1 MKTIIAEKP
10 SVAKEI
16 AHIVGADKREEGY
29 MQGNGYYVTWAFGHL
44 VQPAMPETYGM
55 KGFHAE
61 NLPVIPDPFVL
72 VPRQVK
78 TENGYK
84 PDAGVLAQIKIIG
97 KLFDSSERIIVA
109 TDAGREGELI
119 FRYLY
124 AYLGCRKPFDRLWI
138 SSLTDTAIREGLL
151 NLRDG
156 KEYDNLYHA
165 AKARSEA
172 DWLVGINGTQ
182 ALTIAAGRGTYSVGR
197 VQTPTLGMV
206 CERYWEH
213 KRFESKPFWQVHF
226 GVVDADSGNILK
238 FTSANRWTD
247 KATATDIYNKVKD
260 TGSAIITKVATK
272 RKVEKAPL
280 LYDLTTLQKEA
291 NTQHGFTAEHTLSIA
306 QKLYEAKFI
315 TYPRTSSRYISD
327 DVFATLPKLF
337 KNLENHSEYG
347 EKVKLLPGSE
357 DYSKNSVNA
366 AKVTDHHALLITENA
381 AIGLFKDEKIVYDMI
396 LCRMIEAFSADCIKD
411 ITSVSAQVDHEVEFG
426 ISGSII
432 RQTGWRALS
441 LKGKNKRQDKD
452 ADATDNEVKDQVI
465 PNWQEG
471 QHITLSGCTI
481 TEGKTKPKPLHTE
494 STLLAAMETAGKE
507 IEDDTMRQAM
517 KDSGIGTPATR
528 AAIIET
534 LLKREYMVRQQ
545 KKLVP
550 TEKGLALHSV
560 VKNMAIANVEM
571 TGKWEATF
579 DRMIPPHGLEVT
591 YDKTVHILFPAS
603 VKYVDLGS
611 EDLIAGKADGAENVI
626 RVKAAVKNFKK
637 ETNMSVITEDGSF
650 YTFNVKY
657 AKEPLML
664 NIEMADFIHDGEA
677 VNRPNNAQ
685 EIYLKELGKESPM
698 LVHLIMKSIHK
709 ENKRKVKHIGSKR
722 FGIQYLMKGIYVHSD
737 LLYFHTEIKNQ
748 SNVPFD
754 VDYITFKV
762 VDKKVAKRTAIQ
774 EQVLLPVRAYN
785 YVVRVAGKKTEQTVF
800 CLPKFTI
807 PDDKELV
814 VEMNEKEGGRH
825 QSFVVENSDLVRALT
840 INELSVK

>member
-124 AYLGCRKPFDRLWI
+124 VYLGCQKPFDRLWI

-206 CERYWEH
+206 CERYWEN

-226 GVVDADSGNILK
+226 GVVDTDSGNILK

-291 NTQHGFTAEHTLSIA
+291 NSQHGFTAEHTLSIA

-357 DYSKNSVNA
+357 DYSKNCVNA

-441 LKGKNKRQDKD
+441 LKEKNNRQDKD
-452 ADATDNEVKDQVI
+452 ADATDNEVKEQVI

-471 QHITLSGCTI
+471 QHVTLSGCTI

-571 TGKWEATF
+571 TGKWEAELA
-579 DRMIPPHGLEVT
+579 RIERGE
-591 YDKTVHILFPAS
+591 AS
-603 VKYVDLGS
+603 
-611 EDLIAGKADGAENVI
+611 ADGFTHSIEGYTREITAE
-626 RVKAAVKNFKK
+626 
-637 ETNMSVITEDGSF
+637 
-650 YTFNVKY
+650 
-657 AKEPLML
+657 L
-664 NIEMADFIHDGEA
+664 
-677 VNRPNNAQ
+677 
-685 EIYLKELGKESPM
+685 LGCDRLFS
-698 LVHLIMKSIHK
+698 HK
-709 ENKRKVKHIGSKR
+709 DSGCQCPKCKQGAMQF
-722 FGIQYLMKGIYVHSD
+722 FG
-737 LLYFHTEIKNQ
+737 
-748 SNVPFD
+748 
-754 VDYITFKV
+754 KV
-762 VDKKVAKRTAIQ
+762 VRCSNK
-774 EQVLLPVRAYN
+774 ECGMPVFKQ
-785 YVVRVAGKKTEQTVF
+785 VAGKLLTDADITDLLTKGKTRTLNGFTSKQGKPFSAAIAFDENFNTKFVF
-800 CLPKFTI
+800 AERKTA
-807 PDDKELV
+807 
-814 VEMNEKEGGRH
+814 EKRG
-825 QSFVVENSDLVRALT
+825 N
-840 INELSVK
+840 VKRYKK

>member
-1 MKTIIAEKP
+1 MSQKQQTMKTIIAEKP
-10 SVAKEI
+10 SVAKAI

-84 PDAGVLAQIKIIG
+84 ADAGVLAQIKIIG

-124 AYLGCRKPFDRLWI
+124 VYLGCQKPFDRLWI

-206 CERYWEH
+206 CERYWEN

-226 GVVDADSGNILK
+226 GVVDTDSGNILK

-260 TGSAIITKVATK
+260 TGSAIITKVVTK

-291 NTQHGFTAEHTLSIA
+291 NSQHGFTAEHTLSIA

-337 KNLENHSEYG
+337 KNLEDHSEYG

-411 ITSVSAQVDHEVEFG
+411 ITSVTAQVDHDVEFG

-441 LKGKNKRQDKD
+441 LKEKNNSQDKD

-571 TGKWEATF
+571 TGKWEAELAKIE
-579 DRMIPPHGLEVT
+579 RGE
-591 YDKTVHILFPAS
+591 AS
-603 VKYVDLGS
+603 
-611 EDLIAGKADGAENVI
+611 ADGFTHSIEGYTREITAE
-626 RVKAAVKNFKK
+626 
-637 ETNMSVITEDGSF
+637 
-650 YTFNVKY
+650 
-657 AKEPLML
+657 L
-664 NIEMADFIHDGEA
+664 
-677 VNRPNNAQ
+677 
-685 EIYLKELGKESPM
+685 LGCERLFS
-698 LVHLIMKSIHK
+698 HK
-709 ENKRKVKHIGSKR
+709 DSGCQCPKCKQGTMQF
-722 FGIQYLMKGIYVHSD
+722 FG
-737 LLYFHTEIKNQ
+737 
-748 SNVPFD
+748 
-754 VDYITFKV
+754 KV
-762 VDKKVAKRTAIQ
+762 VRCSNK
-774 EQVLLPVRAYN
+774 ECGMPVFKQ
-785 YVVRVAGKKTEQTVF
+785 VAGKLLTDADITDLLTKGKTRTLNGFISKQGKPFSAAIAFDENFNTKFVF
-800 CLPKFTI
+800 AERKTA
-807 PDDKELV
+807 
-814 VEMNEKEGGRH
+814 EKRG
-825 QSFVVENSDLVRALT
+825 N
-840 INELSVK
+840 VKRYKK

>member
-1 MKTIIAEKP
+1 MSQKQQTMKTIIAEKP

-213 KRFESKPFWQVHF
+213 KHFESKPFWQVHF

-238 FTSANRWTD
+238 FTSVNRWTD

-260 TGSAIITKVATK
+260 TGSAIITKVVIK

-291 NTQHGFTAEHTLSIA
+291 NSQHGFTAEHTLSIA

-337 KNLENHSEYG
+337 KNMENHSEYG

-357 DYSKNSVNA
+357 DYSKNCVNA

-441 LKGKNKRQDKD
+441 LKEKNNRQDKD
-452 ADATDNEVKDQVI
+452 ADATDNEVKEQVI

-471 QHITLSGCTI
+471 QHVTLSGCTI

-571 TGKWEATF
+571 TGKWEAELAKIE
-579 DRMIPPHGLEVT
+579 RGE
-591 YDKTVHILFPAS
+591 AS
-603 VKYVDLGS
+603 
-611 EDLIAGKADGAENVI
+611 ADGFTHSIEGYTREITAE
-626 RVKAAVKNFKK
+626 
-637 ETNMSVITEDGSF
+637 
-650 YTFNVKY
+650 
-657 AKEPLML
+657 L
-664 NIEMADFIHDGEA
+664 
-677 VNRPNNAQ
+677 
-685 EIYLKELGKESPM
+685 LGCDRLFS
-698 LVHLIMKSIHK
+698 HK
-709 ENKRKVKHIGSKR
+709 DSGCQCPKCKHGTMQF
-722 FGIQYLMKGIYVHSD
+722 FG
-737 LLYFHTEIKNQ
+737 
-748 SNVPFD
+748 
-754 VDYITFKV
+754 KV
-762 VDKKVAKRTAIQ
+762 VRCSNK
-774 EQVLLPVRAYN
+774 ECGMPVFKQ
-785 YVVRVAGKKTEQTVF
+785 VAGKLLTDGDITDLLTKGKTRTLNGFTSKQGKSFSAAIAFDENFNTKFVF
-800 CLPKFTI
+800 AEHKTA
-807 PDDKELV
+807 
-814 VEMNEKEGGRH
+814 EKRG
-825 QSFVVENSDLVRALT
+825 N
-840 INELSVK
+840 VKRYKK

>member
-1 MKTIIAEKP
+1 MSQKQQTMKTIIAEKP

-151 NLRDG
+151 NLRNG

-238 FTSANRWTD
+238 FTSVNRWTD
-247 KATATDIYNKVKD
+247 KATATDIYNKVKE
-260 TGSAIITKVATK
+260 TGSVIITKVATK

-291 NTQHGFTAEHTLSIA
+291 NSQHGFTAEHTLSIA

-357 DYSKNSVNA
+357 DYCKNSVNA

-411 ITSVSAQVDHEVEFG
+411 ITSVTAQVDHEVEFG

-441 LKGKNKRQDKD
+441 LKEKNNRQDKD
-452 ADATDNEVKDQVI
+452 ADATDNEVKEQVI

-471 QHITLSGCTI
+471 QHISFSGSTI

-507 IEDDTMRQAM
+507 IEDDTMRQAI
-517 KDSGIGTPATR
+517 KDCGIGTPATR

-571 TGKWEATF
+571 TGKWEAELAKIE
-579 DRMIPPHGLEVT
+579 RGE
-591 YDKTVHILFPAS
+591 AS
-603 VKYVDLGS
+603 
-611 EDLIAGKADGAENVI
+611 ADGFTHSIEGYTREITAE
-626 RVKAAVKNFKK
+626 
-637 ETNMSVITEDGSF
+637 
-650 YTFNVKY
+650 
-657 AKEPLML
+657 L
-664 NIEMADFIHDGEA
+664 
-677 VNRPNNAQ
+677 
-685 EIYLKELGKESPM
+685 LGCDRLFSHKDSGCQCPKCKQG
-698 LVHLIMKSIHK
+698 IMQF
-709 ENKRKVKHIGSKR
+709 
-722 FGIQYLMKGIYVHSD
+722 FG
-737 LLYFHTEIKNQ
+737 
-748 SNVPFD
+748 
-754 VDYITFKV
+754 KV
-762 VDKKVAKRTAIQ
+762 VRCSNK
-774 EQVLLPVRAYN
+774 ECGMPVFKQ
-785 YVVRVAGKKTEQTVF
+785 VAGKLLTDADITDLLTKGKTRTLNGFTSKQGKSFSAAIAFDENFNTKFVF
-800 CLPKFTI
+800 AEHKTA
-807 PDDKELV
+807 
-814 VEMNEKEGGRH
+814 EKRG
-825 QSFVVENSDLVRALT
+825 N
-840 INELSVK
+840 VKRYKK

>member
-1 MKTIIAEKP
+1 MSQKQQTMKTIIAEKP

-84 PDAGVLAQIKIIG
+84 ADAGVLAQIKIIG

-124 AYLGCRKPFDRLWI
+124 AYIGCRKPFDRLWI

-260 TGSAIITKVATK
+260 TGSAIITKVVTK

-291 NTQHGFTAEHTLSIA
+291 NSQHGFTAEHTLSIA

-441 LKGKNKRQDKD
+441 LKEKNNRQDKD
-452 ADATDNEVKDQVI
+452 ADATDNEVKDQAI

-481 TEGKTKPKPLHTE
+481 AEGKTKPKPLHTE

-571 TGKWEATF
+571 TGKWEAELAKIE
-579 DRMIPPHGLEVT
+579 RGE
-591 YDKTVHILFPAS
+591 AS
-603 VKYVDLGS
+603 
-611 EDLIAGKADGAENVI
+611 ADGFTHSIEGYTREITAELLGCD
-626 RVKAAVKNFKK
+626 RLFSHKDSGYQF
-637 ETNMSVITEDGSF
+637 
-650 YTFNVKY
+650 
-657 AKEPLML
+657 L
-664 NIEMADFIHDGEA
+664 NA
-677 VNRPNNAQ
+677 
-685 EIYLKELGKESPM
+685 S
-698 LVHLIMKSIHK
+698 
-709 ENKRKVKHIGSKR
+709 KVPCSSSER
-722 FGIQYLMKGIYVHSD
+722 
-737 LLYFHTEIKNQ
+737 
-748 SNVPFD
+748 
-754 VDYITFKV
+754 
-762 VDKKVAKRTAIQ
+762 
-774 EQVLLPVRAYN
+774 
-785 YVVRVAGKKTEQTVF
+785 
-800 CLPKFTI
+800 
-807 PDDKELV
+807 
-814 VEMNEKEGGRH
+814 
-825 QSFVVENSDLVRALT
+825 
-840 INELSVK
+840 

>member
-138 SSLTDTAIREGLL
+138 SSLTDTAIREGLQ
-151 NLRDG
+151 NLKDG

-247 KATATDIYNKVKD
+247 EATATDIYNKVKD
-260 TGSAIITKVATK
+260 TGSAIITKVTTK

-291 NTQHGFTAEHTLSIA
+291 NSQHGFTAEHTLSIA

-366 AKVTDHHALLITENA
+366 AKVTDHHALLITENP

-411 ITSVSAQVDHEVEFG
+411 ITSVSAQVDYEVEFG

-571 TGKWEATF
+571 TGKWEAELAKIE
-579 DRMIPPHGLEVT
+579 RGE
-591 YDKTVHILFPAS
+591 AS
-603 VKYVDLGS
+603 
-611 EDLIAGKADGAENVI
+611 ADGFTHSIEGYTREITAE
-626 RVKAAVKNFKK
+626 
-637 ETNMSVITEDGSF
+637 
-650 YTFNVKY
+650 
-657 AKEPLML
+657 L
-664 NIEMADFIHDGEA
+664 
-677 VNRPNNAQ
+677 
-685 EIYLKELGKESPM
+685 LGCDRLFS
-698 LVHLIMKSIHK
+698 HK
-709 ENKRKVKHIGSKR
+709 DSGCQCPKCKQGTMQF
-722 FGIQYLMKGIYVHSD
+722 FG
-737 LLYFHTEIKNQ
+737 
-748 SNVPFD
+748 
-754 VDYITFKV
+754 KV
-762 VDKKVAKRTAIQ
+762 VRCCNK
-774 EQVLLPVRAYN
+774 ECGMPVFKQ
-785 YVVRVAGKKTEQTVF
+785 VAGKLLTDADITDLLTKGKTRTLNGFTSKQGKPFSAAIAFDENFNTKFVF
-800 CLPKFTI
+800 AERKTA
-807 PDDKELV
+807 
-814 VEMNEKEGGRH
+814 EKRG
-825 QSFVVENSDLVRALT
+825 N
-840 INELSVK
+840 VKRYKK

>member
-124 AYLGCRKPFDRLWI
+124 VYLGCQKPFDRLWI

-260 TGSAIITKVATK
+260 TGSAIITKVVTK

-291 NTQHGFTAEHTLSIA
+291 NSQHGFTAEHTLSIA

-411 ITSVSAQVDHEVEFG
+411 ITSVTAQVDREVEFG

-441 LKGKNKRQDKD
+441 LKEKNKRQDKD
-452 ADATDNEVKDQVI
+452 ADATDNEVKEQVI

-517 KDSGIGTPATR
+517 KDCGIGTPATR

-571 TGKWEATF
+571 TGKWEAELAKIE
-579 DRMIPPHGLEVT
+579 RGE
-591 YDKTVHILFPAS
+591 AS
-603 VKYVDLGS
+603 
-611 EDLIAGKADGAENVI
+611 ADGFTHSIEGYTREITAE
-626 RVKAAVKNFKK
+626 
-637 ETNMSVITEDGSF
+637 
-650 YTFNVKY
+650 
-657 AKEPLML
+657 L
-664 NIEMADFIHDGEA
+664 
-677 VNRPNNAQ
+677 
-685 EIYLKELGKESPM
+685 LGCDRLFS
-698 LVHLIMKSIHK
+698 HK
-709 ENKRKVKHIGSKR
+709 DSGCQCPKCKQGTMQF
-722 FGIQYLMKGIYVHSD
+722 FG
-737 LLYFHTEIKNQ
+737 
-748 SNVPFD
+748 
-754 VDYITFKV
+754 KV
-762 VDKKVAKRTAIQ
+762 VRCCNK
-774 EQVLLPVRAYN
+774 ECGMPVFKQ
-785 YVVRVAGKKTEQTVF
+785 VAGKLLTDADITDLLTKGKTRTLNGFTSKQGKPFSAAIAFDEDFNTKFVF
-800 CLPKFTI
+800 AERKTA
-807 PDDKELV
+807 
-814 VEMNEKEGGRH
+814 EKRG
-825 QSFVVENSDLVRALT
+825 N
-840 INELSVK
+840 VKRYKK

>member
-16 AHIVGADKREEGY
+16 AHIVGAGKREEGY

-124 AYLGCRKPFDRLWI
+124 EYLGCKKPFDRLWI
-138 SSLTDTAIREGLL
+138 SSLTDSAIREGLA
-151 NLRDG
+151 NLRNG

-260 TGSAIITKVATK
+260 TGSAIITKVTTK

-291 NTQHGFTAEHTLSIA
+291 NSQHGFTAEHTLSIA

-347 EKVKLLPGSE
+347 EKVKLLPCSE

-411 ITSVSAQVDHEVEFG
+411 ITSVSAQVDHEIEFG

-441 LKGKNKRQDKD
+441 LKEKNSKKDKN
-452 ADATDNEVKDQVI
+452 ADTTDNEVKEQVI

-471 QHITLSGCTI
+471 QHITFSGCTI

-507 IEDDTMRQAM
+507 IVDDTMRQAM

-571 TGKWEATF
+571 TGKWEAELAKIE
-579 DRMIPPHGLEVT
+579 RGE
-591 YDKTVHILFPAS
+591 AS
-603 VKYVDLGS
+603 
-611 EDLIAGKADGAENVI
+611 ADGFTHSIEGYTREITAE
-626 RVKAAVKNFKK
+626 
-637 ETNMSVITEDGSF
+637 
-650 YTFNVKY
+650 
-657 AKEPLML
+657 L
-664 NIEMADFIHDGEA
+664 
-677 VNRPNNAQ
+677 
-685 EIYLKELGKESPM
+685 LGCDRLFS
-698 LVHLIMKSIHK
+698 HK
-709 ENKRKVKHIGSKR
+709 DSGCQCPKCKHGTMQF
-722 FGIQYLMKGIYVHSD
+722 FG
-737 LLYFHTEIKNQ
+737 
-748 SNVPFD
+748 
-754 VDYITFKV
+754 KV
-762 VDKKVAKRTAIQ
+762 VRCSNK
-774 EQVLLPVRAYN
+774 ECGMPVFKL
-785 YVVRVAGKKTEQTVF
+785 VAGKLLTDADITDLLTKGKT
-800 CLPKFTI
+800 
-807 PDDKELV
+807 
-814 VEMNEKEGGRH
+814 
-825 QSFVVENSDLVRALT
+825 
-840 INELSVK
+840 

>member
-197 VQTPTLGMV
+197 VQTPPLGMV

-441 LKGKNKRQDKD
+441 LKEKNNRQDKD
-452 ADATDNEVKDQVI
+452 ADATDNEVKEQVI
-465 PNWQEG
+465 LNWQEG
-471 QHITLSGCTI
+471 QHISFSGSTI

-507 IEDDTMRQAM
+507 IEDDTMRQAI
-517 KDSGIGTPATR
+517 KDCGIGTPATR

-571 TGKWEATF
+571 TGKWEAELAKIE
-579 DRMIPPHGLEVT
+579 RGE
-591 YDKTVHILFPAS
+591 AS
-603 VKYVDLGS
+603 
-611 EDLIAGKADGAENVI
+611 ADGFTHSIEGYTREITAE
-626 RVKAAVKNFKK
+626 
-637 ETNMSVITEDGSF
+637 
-650 YTFNVKY
+650 
-657 AKEPLML
+657 L
-664 NIEMADFIHDGEA
+664 
-677 VNRPNNAQ
+677 
-685 EIYLKELGKESPM
+685 LGCDRLFSHKDSGCQCPKCKQG
-698 LVHLIMKSIHK
+698 IMQF
-709 ENKRKVKHIGSKR
+709 
-722 FGIQYLMKGIYVHSD
+722 FG
-737 LLYFHTEIKNQ
+737 
-748 SNVPFD
+748 
-754 VDYITFKV
+754 KV
-762 VDKKVAKRTAIQ
+762 VRCSNK
-774 EQVLLPVRAYN
+774 ECGMPVFKQ
-785 YVVRVAGKKTEQTVF
+785 VAGKLLTDADITDLLTKGKTRTLNGFTSRQGKSFSATIAFDENFNTKFVF
-800 CLPKFTI
+800 AEHKAA
-807 PDDKELV
+807 
-814 VEMNEKEGGRH
+814 EKRG
-825 QSFVVENSDLVRALT
+825 N
-840 INELSVK
+840 VKRYKK

>member
-1 MKTIIAEKP
+1 MSQKQQTMKTIIAEKP

-156 KEYDNLYHA
+156 KGYDNLYHA

-260 TGSAIITKVATK
+260 TGSAIITKVVTK

-291 NTQHGFTAEHTLSIA
+291 NSQHGFTAEHTLSIA

-347 EKVKLLPGSE
+347 EKVKLLPGNE
-357 DYSKNSVNA
+357 DYCKNSVNA

-441 LKGKNKRQDKD
+441 LKEKNNRQDKD
-452 ADATDNEVKDQVI
+452 ADATDNEVKEQVI

-471 QHITLSGCTI
+471 QHVTLSGCTI

-571 TGKWEATF
+571 TGKWEAELAKIE
-579 DRMIPPHGLEVT
+579 RGE
-591 YDKTVHILFPAS
+591 AS
-603 VKYVDLGS
+603 
-611 EDLIAGKADGAENVI
+611 ADGFTHSIEGYTREITAE
-626 RVKAAVKNFKK
+626 
-637 ETNMSVITEDGSF
+637 
-650 YTFNVKY
+650 
-657 AKEPLML
+657 L
-664 NIEMADFIHDGEA
+664 
-677 VNRPNNAQ
+677 
-685 EIYLKELGKESPM
+685 LGCERLFSHKDSGCQCPKCKQG
-698 LVHLIMKSIHK
+698 IMQF
-709 ENKRKVKHIGSKR
+709 
-722 FGIQYLMKGIYVHSD
+722 FG
-737 LLYFHTEIKNQ
+737 
-748 SNVPFD
+748 
-754 VDYITFKV
+754 KV
-762 VDKKVAKRTAIQ
+762 VRCSNK
-774 EQVLLPVRAYN
+774 ECGMPVFKQ
-785 YVVRVAGKKTEQTVF
+785 VAGKLLTDADITDLLTKGKTRTLNGFTSKQGKSFSAAIAFDENFNTKFVF
-800 CLPKFTI
+800 AERKTA
-807 PDDKELV
+807 
-814 VEMNEKEGGRH
+814 EKRG
-825 QSFVVENSDLVRALT
+825 N
-840 INELSVK
+840 VKRYKK

>member
-61 NLPVIPDPFVL
+61 NLPVIPDPFIL

-441 LKGKNKRQDKD
+441 LKEKNNRQDKD
-452 ADATDNEVKDQVI
+452 ADATDNEVKEQVI

-471 QHITLSGCTI
+471 QHISFSGSTI

-507 IEDDTMRQAM
+507 IEDDTMRQAI
-517 KDSGIGTPATR
+517 KDCGIGTPATR

-571 TGKWEATF
+571 TGKWEAELAKIE
-579 DRMIPPHGLEVT
+579 RGE
-591 YDKTVHILFPAS
+591 AS
-603 VKYVDLGS
+603 
-611 EDLIAGKADGAENVI
+611 ADGFTHSIEGYTREITAE
-626 RVKAAVKNFKK
+626 
-637 ETNMSVITEDGSF
+637 
-650 YTFNVKY
+650 
-657 AKEPLML
+657 L
-664 NIEMADFIHDGEA
+664 
-677 VNRPNNAQ
+677 
-685 EIYLKELGKESPM
+685 LGCDRLFSHKDSGCQCPKCKQG
-698 LVHLIMKSIHK
+698 IMQF
-709 ENKRKVKHIGSKR
+709 
-722 FGIQYLMKGIYVHSD
+722 FG
-737 LLYFHTEIKNQ
+737 
-748 SNVPFD
+748 
-754 VDYITFKV
+754 KV
-762 VDKKVAKRTAIQ
+762 VRCSNK
-774 EQVLLPVRAYN
+774 ECGMPVFKQ
-785 YVVRVAGKKTEQTVF
+785 VAGKLLTDADITDLLTKGKTRTLNGFTSRQGKSFSATIAFDENFNTKFVF
-800 CLPKFTI
+800 AEHKAA
-807 PDDKELV
+807 
-814 VEMNEKEGGRH
+814 EKRG
-825 QSFVVENSDLVRALT
+825 N
-840 INELSVK
+840 VKRYKK

>member
-84 PDAGVLAQIKIIG
+84 ADAGVLAQIKIIG

-238 FTSANRWTD
+238 FTSANRWAD

-291 NTQHGFTAEHTLSIA
+291 NSQHGFTAEHTLSIA

-327 DVFATLPKLF
+327 DIFATLPKLF

-366 AKVTDHHALLITENA
+366 AKVTDHHALLITENPA
-381 AIGLFKDEKIVYDMI
+381 VGLFKDEKIVYDMI

-411 ITSVSAQVDHEVEFG
+411 ITSVSAQVDHEIEFG

-441 LKGKNKRQDKD
+441 LKEKNSKKDKN
-452 ADATDNEVKDQVI
+452 ADTTDNEVKEQVI

-507 IEDDTMRQAM
+507 IVDDTMRQAM

-571 TGKWEATF
+571 TGKWEAELAKIE
-579 DRMIPPHGLEVT
+579 RGE
-591 YDKTVHILFPAS
+591 AS
-603 VKYVDLGS
+603 
-611 EDLIAGKADGAENVI
+611 ADGFTHSIEGYTREITAE
-626 RVKAAVKNFKK
+626 
-637 ETNMSVITEDGSF
+637 
-650 YTFNVKY
+650 
-657 AKEPLML
+657 L
-664 NIEMADFIHDGEA
+664 
-677 VNRPNNAQ
+677 
-685 EIYLKELGKESPM
+685 LGCDRLFSHKDSGCQCPKCKQG
-698 LVHLIMKSIHK
+698 IMQF
-709 ENKRKVKHIGSKR
+709 
-722 FGIQYLMKGIYVHSD
+722 FG
-737 LLYFHTEIKNQ
+737 
-748 SNVPFD
+748 
-754 VDYITFKV
+754 KV
-762 VDKKVAKRTAIQ
+762 VRCSNK
-774 EQVLLPVRAYN
+774 ECGMPVFKQ
-785 YVVRVAGKKTEQTVF
+785 VAGKLLTDADITDLLTKGKTRTLNGFTSKQGKSFSAAIAFDENFNTKFVF
-800 CLPKFTI
+800 AERKTA
-807 PDDKELV
+807 
-814 VEMNEKEGGRH
+814 EKRG
-825 QSFVVENSDLVRALT
+825 N
-840 INELSVK
+840 VKRYKK

>member
-16 AHIVGADKREEGY
+16 AQIVGADKREEGY

-206 CERYWEH
+206 CERYWEN

-260 TGSAIITKVATK
+260 TGSAIITKVVTK

-291 NTQHGFTAEHTLSIA
+291 NSQHGFTAEHTLSIA

-315 TYPRTSSRYISD
+315 TYPRTSSCYISD

-381 AIGLFKDEKIVYDMI
+381 AIGLFKDEKTVYNMI
-396 LCRMIEAFSADCIKD
+396 LCRMIEAFLADCIKD
-411 ITSVSAQVDHEVEFG
+411 ITSVSAQVDHDVEFG

-441 LKGKNKRQDKD
+441 LKEKNKRQDKD
-452 ADATDNEVKDQVI
+452 ADVTDNEVKDQVI

-481 TEGKTKPKPLHTE
+481 AEGKTKPKPLHTE

-571 TGKWEATF
+571 TGKWEAELAKIE
-579 DRMIPPHGLEVT
+579 RGE
-591 YDKTVHILFPAS
+591 AS
-603 VKYVDLGS
+603 
-611 EDLIAGKADGAENVI
+611 ADGFTHSIEGYTREITAE
-626 RVKAAVKNFKK
+626 
-637 ETNMSVITEDGSF
+637 
-650 YTFNVKY
+650 
-657 AKEPLML
+657 L
-664 NIEMADFIHDGEA
+664 
-677 VNRPNNAQ
+677 
-685 EIYLKELGKESPM
+685 LGCDRLFS
-698 LVHLIMKSIHK
+698 HK
-709 ENKRKVKHIGSKR
+709 DSGCQCPKCKQGTMQF
-722 FGIQYLMKGIYVHSD
+722 FG
-737 LLYFHTEIKNQ
+737 
-748 SNVPFD
+748 
-754 VDYITFKV
+754 KV
-762 VDKKVAKRTAIQ
+762 VRCSNK
-774 EQVLLPVRAYN
+774 ECGMPVFKQ
-785 YVVRVAGKKTEQTVF
+785 VAGKLLTDADITDLLTKGKTRMLNGFTSKQGKPFSAAIAFDEDFNTKFVF
-800 CLPKFTI
+800 AERKTA
-807 PDDKELV
+807 
-814 VEMNEKEGGRH
+814 EKRG
-825 QSFVVENSDLVRALT
+825 N
-840 INELSVK
+840 VKRYKK

>member
-1 MKTIIAEKP
+1 MSQKQQTMKTIIAEKP

-29 MQGNGYYVTWAFGHL
+29 MQGNGYFVTWAFGHL

-138 SSLTDTAIREGLL
+138 SSLTDTAIREGLR
-151 NLRDG
+151 NLTDG

-260 TGSAIITKVATK
+260 TGSAIITKVVTK
-272 RKVEKAPL
+272 QKVEKAPL

-291 NTQHGFTAEHTLSIA
+291 NSQHGFTAEHTLSIA

-411 ITSVSAQVDHEVEFG
+411 ITSVTAQVDHDVEFG

-432 RQTGWRALS
+432 RQTGWRALP
-441 LKGKNKRQDKD
+441 LKEKNNRQDKD

-571 TGKWEATF
+571 TGKWEAELAKIE
-579 DRMIPPHGLEVT
+579 RGE
-591 YDKTVHILFPAS
+591 AS
-603 VKYVDLGS
+603 
-611 EDLIAGKADGAENVI
+611 ADGFTHSIEGYTREITAE
-626 RVKAAVKNFKK
+626 
-637 ETNMSVITEDGSF
+637 
-650 YTFNVKY
+650 
-657 AKEPLML
+657 L
-664 NIEMADFIHDGEA
+664 
-677 VNRPNNAQ
+677 
-685 EIYLKELGKESPM
+685 LGCDRLFS
-698 LVHLIMKSIHK
+698 HK
-709 ENKRKVKHIGSKR
+709 DSGCQCPKCKQGTMQF
-722 FGIQYLMKGIYVHSD
+722 FG
-737 LLYFHTEIKNQ
+737 
-748 SNVPFD
+748 
-754 VDYITFKV
+754 KV
-762 VDKKVAKRTAIQ
+762 VRCSNK
-774 EQVLLPVRAYN
+774 ECGMPVFKQ
-785 YVVRVAGKKTEQTVF
+785 VAGKLLTDADITDLLTKGKTRTLNGFTSKQGKSFSAAIAFDENFNTKFVF
-800 CLPKFTI
+800 AERKTA
-807 PDDKELV
+807 
-814 VEMNEKEGGRH
+814 EKRG
-825 QSFVVENSDLVRALT
+825 N
-840 INELSVK
+840 VKRYKK

>member
-29 MQGNGYYVTWAFGHL
+29 MQGNGYYVTWVFGHL

-138 SSLTDTAIREGLL
+138 SSLTDTAIREGLQ

-247 KATATDIYNKVKD
+247 KATATDIYNKVKE

-291 NTQHGFTAEHTLSIA
+291 NSQHGFTAEHTLSIA

-411 ITSVSAQVDHEVEFG
+411 ITSVTAQVDHDVEFG

-441 LKGKNKRQDKD
+441 LKEKNNRQDKD
-452 ADATDNEVKDQVI
+452 ADATDNEVKEQVI

-571 TGKWEATF
+571 TGKWEAELAKIE
-579 DRMIPPHGLEVT
+579 RGE
-591 YDKTVHILFPAS
+591 AS
-603 VKYVDLGS
+603 
-611 EDLIAGKADGAENVI
+611 ADGFTHSIEDYTREITAE
-626 RVKAAVKNFKK
+626 
-637 ETNMSVITEDGSF
+637 
-650 YTFNVKY
+650 
-657 AKEPLML
+657 L
-664 NIEMADFIHDGEA
+664 
-677 VNRPNNAQ
+677 
-685 EIYLKELGKESPM
+685 LGCDRLFS
-698 LVHLIMKSIHK
+698 HK
-709 ENKRKVKHIGSKR
+709 DSGCQCPKCKHGTMQF
-722 FGIQYLMKGIYVHSD
+722 FG
-737 LLYFHTEIKNQ
+737 
-748 SNVPFD
+748 
-754 VDYITFKV
+754 KV
-762 VDKKVAKRTAIQ
+762 VRCSNK
-774 EQVLLPVRAYN
+774 ECGMPVFKQ
-785 YVVRVAGKKTEQTVF
+785 VAGKLLTDADITDLLTKGKT
-800 CLPKFTI
+800 
-807 PDDKELV
+807 
-814 VEMNEKEGGRH
+814 
-825 QSFVVENSDLVRALT
+825 RALNGFT
-840 INELSVK
+840 SKQGKSFSAAIAFDENFNTKFVFAEHKTAEKRGNVKRYKK

>member
-138 SSLTDTAIREGLL
+138 SSLTDTAIREGLQ
-151 NLRDG
+151 NLTDG

-238 FTSANRWTD
+238 FTSVNRWTD
-247 KATATDIYNKVKD
+247 KATATDIYNKVKE
-260 TGSAIITKVATK
+260 TGSVIITKVATK

-291 NTQHGFTAEHTLSIA
+291 NSQHGFTAEHTLSIA

-357 DYSKNSVNA
+357 DYSKNSVNV

-411 ITSVSAQVDHEVEFG
+411 ITSVTAQVDHEIEFG

-441 LKGKNKRQDKD
+441 LKEKNNRLDKD
-452 ADATDNEVKDQVI
+452 ADATDNEVKEQVI

-534 LLKREYMVRQQ
+534 LLRREYMVRQQ

-571 TGKWEATF
+571 TGKWEAELAKIE
-579 DRMIPPHGLEVT
+579 RGE
-591 YDKTVHILFPAS
+591 AS
-603 VKYVDLGS
+603 
-611 EDLIAGKADGAENVI
+611 ADGFTHSIEGYTREITAE
-626 RVKAAVKNFKK
+626 
-637 ETNMSVITEDGSF
+637 
-650 YTFNVKY
+650 
-657 AKEPLML
+657 L
-664 NIEMADFIHDGEA
+664 
-677 VNRPNNAQ
+677 
-685 EIYLKELGKESPM
+685 LGCDRLFS
-698 LVHLIMKSIHK
+698 HK
-709 ENKRKVKHIGSKR
+709 DSGCQCPKCKQGAMQF
-722 FGIQYLMKGIYVHSD
+722 FG
-737 LLYFHTEIKNQ
+737 
-748 SNVPFD
+748 
-754 VDYITFKV
+754 KV
-762 VDKKVAKRTAIQ
+762 VRCSNK
-774 EQVLLPVRAYN
+774 ECGMPVFKQ
-785 YVVRVAGKKTEQTVF
+785 VAGKLLTDADITDLLTKGKTRTLNGFISKQGKPFSAAIAFDENFNTKFVF
-800 CLPKFTI
+800 AERKTA
-807 PDDKELV
+807 
-814 VEMNEKEGGRH
+814 EKRG
-825 QSFVVENSDLVRALT
+825 N
-840 INELSVK
+840 VKRYKK

>member
-16 AHIVGADKREEGY
+16 AHIVGATKREEGY

-61 NLPVIPDPFVL
+61 NLPVLPNPFIL

-97 KLFDSSERIIVA
+97 KLFDNSDRIIVA

-124 AYLGCRKPFDRLWI
+124 EYLGCKKPFDRLWI
-138 SSLTDTAIREGLL
+138 SSLTDSAIREGLN
-151 NLRDG
+151 NLKDG

-206 CERYWEH
+206 CERYWEN

-226 GVVDADSGNILK
+226 GVVDANNDNILK
-238 FTSANRWTD
+238 FSSVNRWMD
-247 KATATDIYNKVKD
+247 KATATDIYNKVKAVG
-260 TGSAIITKVATK
+260 TAIITKVATK

-291 NTQHGFTAEHTLSIA
+291 NSQHGFTAEHTLSIA
-306 QKLYEAKFI
+306 QKLYEAKHI

-327 DVFATLPKLF
+327 DVFATVPNLF

-347 EKVKLLPGSE
+347 EMVSLLPNSE
-357 DYSKNSVNA
+357 DYSKNSVNGS
-366 AKVTDHHALLITENA
+366 KVTDHHALLITENP
-381 AIGLFKDEKIVYDMI
+381 AIGLYKDEKIIYDMI
-396 LCRMIEAFSADCIKD
+396 LRRMIEAFSADCIKD
-411 ITSVSAQVDHEVEFG
+411 ITSITAQVENDVEFS

-432 RQTGWRALS
+432 RQVGWRELS
-441 LKGKNKRQDKD
+441 LKEKNDKQLD
-452 ADATDNEVKDQVI
+452 NIDATDNEVKEQVL

-471 QHITLSGCTI
+471 QRINVTGCTI

-494 STLLAAMETAGKE
+494 STLLAAMETAGKD
-507 IEDDTMRQAM
+507 IEDETMRQAM
-517 KDSGIGTPATR
+517 KDCGIGTPATR

-560 VKNMAIANVEM
+560 VKDMAIANVEM
-571 TGKWEATF
+571 TGRWEAELAKIERGESDADVFTHSIEAYT
-579 DRMIPPHGLEVT
+579 REITAELLGCN
-591 YDKTVHILFPAS
+591 KLFSHKDSGCQCP
-603 VKYVDLGS
+603 KC
-611 EDLIAGKADGAENVI
+611 
-626 RVKAAVKNFKK
+626 KK
-637 ETNMSVITEDGSF
+637 GTMQF
-650 YTFNVKY
+650 
-657 AKEPLML
+657 
-664 NIEMADFIHDGEA
+664 
-677 VNRPNNAQ
+677 
-685 EIYLKELGKESPM
+685 
-698 LVHLIMKSIHK
+698 
-709 ENKRKVKHIGSKR
+709 
-722 FGIQYLMKGIYVHSD
+722 FG
-737 LLYFHTEIKNQ
+737 
-748 SNVPFD
+748 
-754 VDYITFKV
+754 KV
-762 VDKKVAKRTAIQ
+762 VRCSNKDCGM
-774 EQVLLPVRAYN
+774 PVFKQ
-785 YVVRVAGKKTEQTVF
+785 VAGKLLTDADITDLLTKGKTKTLNGFTSKQGKPFSAAIAFDEDFNTKFVF
-800 CLPKFTI
+800 AERKTA
-807 PDDKELV
+807 
-814 VEMNEKEGGRH
+814 EKRGNMKRY
-825 QSFVVENSDLVRALT
+825 
-840 INELSVK
+840 KK

>member
-226 GVVDADSGNILK
+226 GVVGADSGNILK

-260 TGSAIITKVATK
+260 TGSAIITKVTTK

-291 NTQHGFTAEHTLSIA
+291 NSQHGFTAEHTLSIA

-411 ITSVSAQVDHEVEFG
+411 ITSVSAQVDHEAEFG

-441 LKGKNKRQDKD
+441 LKEKNNRQDKD
-452 ADATDNEVKDQVI
+452 ADATDNEVKEQVI

-471 QHITLSGCTI
+471 QHISFSGSTI

-517 KDSGIGTPATR
+517 KDCGIGTPATR

-560 VKNMAIANVEM
+560 VKNMAIANVDM
-571 TGKWEATF
+571 TGKWEAELAKIE
-579 DRMIPPHGLEVT
+579 RGE
-591 YDKTVHILFPAS
+591 AS
-603 VKYVDLGS
+603 
-611 EDLIAGKADGAENVI
+611 ADGFTHSIEGYTREITAE
-626 RVKAAVKNFKK
+626 
-637 ETNMSVITEDGSF
+637 
-650 YTFNVKY
+650 
-657 AKEPLML
+657 L
-664 NIEMADFIHDGEA
+664 
-677 VNRPNNAQ
+677 
-685 EIYLKELGKESPM
+685 LGCDRLFS
-698 LVHLIMKSIHK
+698 HK
-709 ENKRKVKHIGSKR
+709 DSGCQCPKCKHGTMQF
-722 FGIQYLMKGIYVHSD
+722 FG
-737 LLYFHTEIKNQ
+737 
-748 SNVPFD
+748 
-754 VDYITFKV
+754 KV
-762 VDKKVAKRTAIQ
+762 VRCSNK
-774 EQVLLPVRAYN
+774 ECGMPVFKQ
-785 YVVRVAGKKTEQTVF
+785 VAGKLLTDADITDLLIKGKTRTLNGFTSKQGKSFSAAIAFDENFNTKFVF
-800 CLPKFTI
+800 AERKTA
-807 PDDKELV
+807 
-814 VEMNEKEGGRH
+814 EKRG
-825 QSFVVENSDLVRALT
+825 N
-840 INELSVK
+840 VKRYKK

>member
-1 MKTIIAEKP
+1 MSQKQQTMKTIIAEKP

-44 VQPAMPETYGM
+44 VQPAMPDTYGM

-238 FTSANRWTD
+238 FTSANRWAD

-291 NTQHGFTAEHTLSIA
+291 NSQHGFTAEHTLSIA

-347 EKVKLLPGSE
+347 EKVKLLPCSE

-366 AKVTDHHALLITENA
+366 AKVTDHHALLITENPA
-381 AIGLFKDEKIVYDMI
+381 VGLFKDEKIVYDMI

-441 LKGKNKRQDKD
+441 LKEKNSKKDKN
-452 ADATDNEVKDQVI
+452 ADTTDNEVKEQVI

-471 QHITLSGCTI
+471 QHITFSGCTI

-507 IEDDTMRQAM
+507 IVDDTMRQAM

-571 TGKWEATF
+571 TGKWEAELAKIE
-579 DRMIPPHGLEVT
+579 RGE
-591 YDKTVHILFPAS
+591 AS
-603 VKYVDLGS
+603 
-611 EDLIAGKADGAENVI
+611 ADGFTHSIEGYTREITAE
-626 RVKAAVKNFKK
+626 
-637 ETNMSVITEDGSF
+637 
-650 YTFNVKY
+650 
-657 AKEPLML
+657 L
-664 NIEMADFIHDGEA
+664 
-677 VNRPNNAQ
+677 
-685 EIYLKELGKESPM
+685 LGCDRLFS
-698 LVHLIMKSIHK
+698 HK
-709 ENKRKVKHIGSKR
+709 DSGCQCPKCKHGTMQF
-722 FGIQYLMKGIYVHSD
+722 FG
-737 LLYFHTEIKNQ
+737 
-748 SNVPFD
+748 
-754 VDYITFKV
+754 KV
-762 VDKKVAKRTAIQ
+762 VRCSNK
-774 EQVLLPVRAYN
+774 ECGMPVFKQ
-785 YVVRVAGKKTEQTVF
+785 VAGKLLTDADITDLLTKGKT
-800 CLPKFTI
+800 
-807 PDDKELV
+807 
-814 VEMNEKEGGRH
+814 
-825 QSFVVENSDLVRALT
+825 
-840 INELSVK
+840 

>member
-156 KEYDNLYHA
+156 KGYDNLYHA

-213 KRFESKPFWQVHF
+213 KHFESKPFWQVHF

-238 FTSANRWTD
+238 FTSVNRWTD

-260 TGSAIITKVATK
+260 TGSAIITKVVTK

-291 NTQHGFTAEHTLSIA
+291 NSQHGFTAEHTLSIA

-357 DYSKNSVNA
+357 DYCKNSVNA
-366 AKVTDHHALLITENA
+366 AKVTDHHAMLITENA

-411 ITSVSAQVDHEVEFG
+411 ITSVTAQVDHEVEFG

-441 LKGKNKRQDKD
+441 LKEKNKRQDKD

-471 QHITLSGCTI
+471 QHITFSGCTI

-507 IEDDTMRQAM
+507 IEDDTMRQTM

-571 TGKWEATF
+571 TGKWEAELAKIE
-579 DRMIPPHGLEVT
+579 RGE
-591 YDKTVHILFPAS
+591 AS
-603 VKYVDLGS
+603 
-611 EDLIAGKADGAENVI
+611 ADGFTHSIEGYTREITAE
-626 RVKAAVKNFKK
+626 
-637 ETNMSVITEDGSF
+637 
-650 YTFNVKY
+650 
-657 AKEPLML
+657 L
-664 NIEMADFIHDGEA
+664 
-677 VNRPNNAQ
+677 
-685 EIYLKELGKESPM
+685 LGCDRLFS
-698 LVHLIMKSIHK
+698 HK
-709 ENKRKVKHIGSKR
+709 DSGCQCPKCKQGAMQF
-722 FGIQYLMKGIYVHSD
+722 FG
-737 LLYFHTEIKNQ
+737 
-748 SNVPFD
+748 
-754 VDYITFKV
+754 KV
-762 VDKKVAKRTAIQ
+762 VRCSNK
-774 EQVLLPVRAYN
+774 ECGMPVFKQ
-785 YVVRVAGKKTEQTVF
+785 VAGKLLTDADITDLLTKGKTRTLNGFTSKQGKSFSAAIAFDENFNTKFVF
-800 CLPKFTI
+800 AERKTA
-807 PDDKELV
+807 
-814 VEMNEKEGGRH
+814 EKRG
-825 QSFVVENSDLVRALT
+825 N
-840 INELSVK
+840 VKRYKK

>member
-1 MKTIIAEKP
+1 MSQKQQTMKTIIAEKL

-16 AHIVGADKREEGY
+16 ARIVGADKREEGY

-124 AYLGCRKPFDRLWI
+124 AYLGCQKPFDRLWI
-138 SSLTDTAIREGLL
+138 SSLTDTAIREGLQ

-238 FTSANRWTD
+238 FTSANRWAD
-247 KATATDIYNKVKD
+247 KATATDIYNKVKE
-260 TGSAIITKVATK
+260 TGSVIITKVATK

-291 NTQHGFTAEHTLSIA
+291 NSQHGFTAEHTLSIA

-347 EKVKLLPGSE
+347 EKVKLLSGSE

-411 ITSVSAQVDHEVEFG
+411 ITSVTAQVDHDVEFG

-441 LKGKNKRQDKD
+441 LKEKNNRQDKD

-571 TGKWEATF
+571 TGKWEAELAKIE
-579 DRMIPPHGLEVT
+579 RGE
-591 YDKTVHILFPAS
+591 AS
-603 VKYVDLGS
+603 
-611 EDLIAGKADGAENVI
+611 ADGFTHSIEGYTREITAE
-626 RVKAAVKNFKK
+626 
-637 ETNMSVITEDGSF
+637 
-650 YTFNVKY
+650 
-657 AKEPLML
+657 L
-664 NIEMADFIHDGEA
+664 
-677 VNRPNNAQ
+677 
-685 EIYLKELGKESPM
+685 LGCDRLFS
-698 LVHLIMKSIHK
+698 HK
-709 ENKRKVKHIGSKR
+709 DSGCQCPKCKQGAMQF
-722 FGIQYLMKGIYVHSD
+722 FG
-737 LLYFHTEIKNQ
+737 
-748 SNVPFD
+748 
-754 VDYITFKV
+754 KV
-762 VDKKVAKRTAIQ
+762 VRCSNK
-774 EQVLLPVRAYN
+774 ECGMPVFKQ
-785 YVVRVAGKKTEQTVF
+785 VAGKLLTDADITDLLTKGKTRTLNGFTSKQGKSFSAAIAFDENFNTKFVF
-800 CLPKFTI
+800 AERKTA
-807 PDDKELV
+807 
-814 VEMNEKEGGRH
+814 EKRG
-825 QSFVVENSDLVRALT
+825 N
-840 INELSVK
+840 VKRYKK